1 MLSVRQNHGLDL
13 CFKELQRR
21 ITKNKRSNEM
31 ELTDIRREYAKGG
44 LRRKDL
50 AADPIEQFN
59 LWLEQA
65 IEAKMTDPTAMT
77 VATVDENGQPFQRI
91 VLLKNVDKD
100 GFVFYTNLGSR
111 KAHQLEHNSKIS
123 LHFPWHPLERQVHI
137 TGTAEKLTAME
148 NMKYFSSRPK
158 ESQLAAIASKQSSRI
173 SARGIL
179 EGKYLELKQKFAKGE
194 IPVPSFWG
202 GFRVHVDSIEF
213 WQGGEHRLHD
223 RFLFSRQDNSWDI
236 DRLAP

>member
-1 MLSVRQNHGLDL
+1 
-13 CFKELQRR
+13 
-21 ITKNKRSNEM
+21 M
-31 ELTDIRREYAKGG
+31 ELTDIRREYAQGG

-50 AADPIEQFN
+50 AADPIDQFN

-65 IEAKMTDPTAMT
+65 IEAKLTDPTAMT

-111 KAHQLEHNSKIS
+111 KAQQLEHNSKIS

-202 GFRVHVDSIEF
+202 GFRVRVDSIEF

-223 RFLFSRQDNSWDI
+223 RFLFSRQDKSWNI

>member
-1 MLSVRQNHGLDL
+1 
-13 CFKELQRR
+13 
-21 ITKNKRSNEM
+21 M
-31 ELTDIRREYAKGG
+31 ELEDIRREYTKSG

-50 AADPIEQFN
+50 LADPIAQFD
-59 LWLEQA
+59 LWLKQA

-77 VATVDENGQPFQRI
+77 VATVDETGQPYQRI
-91 VLLKNVDKD
+91 VLLKDVDKQ

-111 KAHQLEHNSKIS
+111 KAQQIEGNAKVS

-137 TGTAEKLTAME
+137 TGIAEKLSAVE

-158 ESQLAAIASKQSSRI
+158 ASQLAAIASKQSSRI
-173 SARGIL
+173 SARGVL
-179 EGKYLELKQKFAKGE
+179 EGKFLELKQKFEKGE

-202 GFRVHVDSIEF
+202 GYRIRPESIEF

-223 RFLFSRQDNSWDI
+223 RFLFSREQDEWHI

>member
-1 MLSVRQNHGLDL
+1 
-13 CFKELQRR
+13 
-21 ITKNKRSNEM
+21 M

-77 VATVDENGQPFQRI
+77 VATVDESGQPFQRI

-202 GFRVHVDSIEF
+202 GFRVRVDSIEF

>member
-1 MLSVRQNHGLDL
+1 MDLS
-13 CFKELQRR
+13 
-21 ITKNKRSNEM
+21 
-31 ELTDIRREYAKGG
+31 DIRREYIHGG

-50 AADPIEQFN
+50 QTNPIDQFN
-59 LWLEQA
+59 HWLQQA
-65 IEAKMTDPTAMT
+65 IAANLSDPTAMT

-91 VLLKNVDKD
+91 VLLKNVDD
-100 GFVFYTNLGSR
+100 AGFVFHTNLASR
-111 KAHQLEHNSKIS
+111 KAEHIAQNSKVS

-137 TGTAEKLTAME
+137 TGVAEKLTTLE
-148 NMKYFSSRPK
+148 NIKYFTSRPK
-158 ESQLAAIASKQSSRI
+158 ESQIAAIASHQSRRI

-179 EGKYLELKQKFAKGE
+179 EGKYLELKQKFANGE

-202 GFRVHVDSIEF
+202 GYRIKPHSIEF

-223 RFLFSRQDNSWDI
+223 RFLYSRQDQTWQV